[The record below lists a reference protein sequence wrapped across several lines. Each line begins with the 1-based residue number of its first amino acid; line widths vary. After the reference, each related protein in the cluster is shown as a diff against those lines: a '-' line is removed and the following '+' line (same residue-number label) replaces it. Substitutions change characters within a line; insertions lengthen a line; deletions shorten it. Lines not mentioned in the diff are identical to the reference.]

1 MSMGKIL
8 FWVLVIIGGL
18 FLSRM
23 LTHYAARKRQ
33 ANEVPKQ
40 VPKSTQSSAE
50 EMVRCKHCNI
60 HLPRSEAVY
69 EQGQT
74 WCSKTHA
81 KLGVKS

>member
-1 MSMGKIL
+1 MGKIL

-33 ANEVPKQ
+33 EKEQIKQ
-40 VPKSTQSSAE
+40 VPKSTQGSAE
-50 EMVRCKHCNI
+50 EMVRCKRCNI

-69 EQGQT
+69 DKEQT
-74 WCSKTHA
+74 WCSKEHA